1 MATTAY
7 YSLDFVKAAVE
18 KAGTYDKKAV
28 FNAFKGIEAK
38 TILSDKP
45 IKIDPTTM
53 NPSYPMYITQ
63 IQKGGLYK
71 IVKEV
76 GFVKNDLKCE
86 S

>member
-1 MATTAY
+1 
-7 YSLDFVKAAVE
+7 
-18 KAGTYDKKAV
+18 
-28 FNAFKGIEAK
+28 
-38 TILSDKP
+38 
-45 IKIDPTTM
+45 
-53 NPSYPMYITQ
+53 MYITQ